1 MYITIIG
8 LIALFIFKFDIQ
20 IKSEWDGYYLIY
32 KNTKRDLISG
42 EYYEIYYSKKI
53 LTKKQ

>member
-1 MYITIIG
+1 MIIIIL
-8 LIALFIFKFDIQ
+8 LIILIVIKFDVQ